1 MAGEFDI
8 LALRLR
14 AAEWRDEAERVPAGP
29 MREFCLRE
37 ACRYERRLRA
47 SANTPIIHE
56 RGIGSGWSAK
66 GLNNIDPPFI
76 GGSLKAT
83 EHRSH
88 ERHFSQEVRPSNRRK
103 DSRSCSNPHR
113 RRALSAS
120 VPPDRPTS

>member
-14 AAEWRDEAERVPAGP
+14 VDEWRDEAERVPAGP

-66 GLNNIDPPFI
+66 GPHSKRTPAS
-76 GGSLKAT
+76 GQTATQLKVLGNKPMVT
-83 EHRSH
+83 INCNVTVHIS
-88 ERHFSQEVRPSNRRK
+88 FG
-103 DSRSCSNPHR
+103 CCM
-113 RRALSAS
+113 
-120 VPPDRPTS
+120 

>member
-14 AAEWRDEAERVPAGP
+14 VDEWRDEAERVPAGP

-66 GLNNIDPPFI
+66 GLNNIDPPSA
-76 GGSLKAT
+76 GRGA
-83 EHRSH
+83 RS
-88 ERHFSQEVRPSNRRK
+88 V
-103 DSRSCSNPHR
+103 
-113 RRALSAS
+113 RALHRLGVIATAAITSGQGSAQ
-120 VPPDRPTS
+120 